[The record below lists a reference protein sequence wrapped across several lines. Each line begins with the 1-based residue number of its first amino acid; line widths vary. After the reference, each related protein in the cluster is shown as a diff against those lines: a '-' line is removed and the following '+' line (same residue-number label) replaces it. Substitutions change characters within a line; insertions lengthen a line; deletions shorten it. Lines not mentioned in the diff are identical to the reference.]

1 MRKYFFILFIA
12 VGLAFTGC
20 EKFLDRPSLTTMND
34 DNYWKSENNLRLFA
48 DGFYSNYFVGYN
60 SSWGVDYAPLRG
72 YYFSDDLTS
81 TGKQSSFET
90 QAPES
95 RQPTTTNQEADGNW
109 LLTYAGP
116 TWNFA
121 WVRKSNLFLERI
133 ESMKGKYINESV
145 YQHWSAV
152 ARFFR
157 GYEYSRLVS
166 VFGDVPYFDKVITDA
181 EKDLMFKDRDSRTLV
196 MDKVYDDF
204 VYVLDNMR
212 LSDGNAQYLN
222 KYIAAAFI
230 SRFMLFEGTWQKY
243 HMNNQEKAKKYL
255 ELSVRAADL
264 VRLSGKYSFTS
275 DFRSLFGSE
284 DLSGNKEVIL
294 YRAYDLA
301 IGVTHH
307 VASYSNTIESQ
318 SPAPNLSLAKA
329 FICNDGKPYGS
340 STVANAANLDIRNM
354 VLTRDPRFEATFW
367 DAPKKESSTLLYADK
382 FIDRV
387 GPTWY
392 GKTPPSQYASS
403 TNTNDAPVIRLAE
416 VVLNWIEAKA
426 ELATMGGTSVT
437 QSDIDASINAIRLR
451 PLDAVATAKGVRKTA
466 ALSLASLP
474 NDPDRDADV
483 SPLLWEIRRERRME
497 FVFEHT
503 RLMDI
508 KRWKKIEYMNGNVKT
523 DNLLGLWIDFPA
535 EFPEWLIAAKVGK
548 LKVKLANGTVVTY
561 NGTNGASM
569 VGFYIPESVA
579 NRDAFTDRVYLAPV
593 GNTQINQ
600 YKDKGYS
607 LTQTPGW

>member
-1 MRKYFFILFIA
+1 MKKYLFILMTV
-12 VGLAFTGC
+12 VGLFLTSC
-20 EKFLDRPSLTTMND
+20 EDFLDRPSLTTMND
-34 DNYWKSENNLRLFA
+34 GNYWTSENNLRLFA

-60 SSWGVDYAPLRG
+60 ATWGVDYTPLRG
-72 YYFSDDLTS
+72 YYFADDFTS
-81 TGKQSSFET
+81 SGKQSGFET

-95 RQPTTTNQEADGNW
+95 RSSTSEADGTW
-109 LLTYAGP
+109 LTTYAGP

-133 ESMKGKYINESV
+133 EAMKDKSITTSV

-166 VFGDVPYFDKVITDA
+166 VFGNVPYYDRVTLDS
-181 EKDLMFKDRDSRTLV
+181 ELDLLYKDRDDRTMV

-212 LSDGNAQYLN
+212 LTDGNTQYLN
-222 KYIAAAFI
+222 KYIAASFI

-243 HMNNQEKAKKYL
+243 QLNNTEKAKKYL
-255 ELSVRAADL
+255 DLAVKAADL
-264 VRLSGKYSFTS
+264 VMKSGKYSFAS

-284 DLSGNKEVIL
+284 DLSANKEVIL
-294 YRAYDLA
+294 FRVYDAAL
-301 IGVTHH
+301 GVTHH
-307 VASYSNTIESQ
+307 IASYSNTTESQ
-318 SPAPNLSLAKA
+318 PSAPNLKLAKA
-329 FICNDGKPYGS
+329 FVCYDGKPYKLSG
-340 STVANAANLDIRNM
+340 VANAANLDIKNM
-354 VLTRDPRFEATFW
+354 VATRDPRFEATFW
-367 DAPKKESSTLLYADK
+367 DAPKKESATLLYADK

-387 GPTWY
+387 GPTFY
-392 GKTPPSQYASS
+392 GKTYPSIYGSN

-426 ELATMGGTSVT
+426 ELATMGGTAVT
-437 QSDIDASINAIRLR
+437 QAEIDASINAIRLR
-451 PLDAVATAKGVRKTA
+451 PLDAVATAKGVKKTA

-474 NDPDRDADV
+474 DDPDRDADV
-483 SPLLWEIRRERRME
+483 SALIWEIRRERRME

-508 KRWKKIEYMNGNVKT
+508 KRWKKIKYMDGTANP
-523 DNLLGLWIDFPA
+523 DNLLGLWTNFQT
-535 EFPEWLIAAKVGK
+535 EFPEWLVASKVGK
-548 LKVKLANGTVVTY
+548 LKVKKADGTVVTY
-561 NGTNGASM
+561 TGTNAADM
-569 VGFYIPESVA
+569 VGYYIPETVLD
-579 NRDAFTDRVYLAPV
+579 RDPFTDRVYLAPV

-600 YKDKGYS
+600 YKDKGHT

>member
-1 MRKYFFILFIA
+1 MKKYLFILFTV
-12 VGLAFTGC
+12 VGLAITGC

-34 DNYWKSENNLRLFA
+34 DNYWTSENNLRLFA
-48 DGFYSNYFVGYN
+48 NGFYANYFVGYN
-60 SSWGVDYAPLRG
+60 STWGVDYAPLRG
-72 YYFSDDLTS
+72 YYFSDDFTS
-81 TGKQSSFET
+81 SGKQGGFET

-95 RQPTTTNQEADGNW
+95 RSSTSELTSDTW
-109 LLTYAGP
+109 LTTYAGP
-116 TWNFA
+116 SWNFA

-133 ESMKGKYINESV
+133 DAMKGKYLTESV

-157 GYEYSRLVS
+157 GYEYSRLTS
-166 VFGDVPYFDKVITDA
+166 VFGDVPYYDKVT
-181 EKDLMFKDRDSRTLV
+181 KDDDIPGLYKDRDNRTVV

-212 LSDGNAQYLN
+212 LTDGASQYLN

-243 HMNNQEKAKKYL
+243 QLNDQTTAQKYL
-255 ELSVRAADL
+255 ELAVRAADL

-275 DFRSLFGSE
+275 DFRALFGSE
-284 DLSGNKEVIL
+284 DLSSNKEVIL
-294 YRAYDLA
+294 YRVYDAA

-307 VASYSNTIESQ
+307 VASYSNTTESQ
-318 SPAPNLSLAKA
+318 SPAPNLSLAKS
-329 FICNDGKPYGS
+329 FVCNDGQPYKL
-340 STVANAANLDIRNM
+340 STVVNADKLDIKSM
-354 VLTRDPRFEATFW
+354 VATRDPRFEATFW
-367 DAPKKESSTLLYADK
+367 DAPKKESATLLYADK

-387 GPTWY
+387 GPTYY
-392 GKTPPSQYASS
+392 GKTYPSQYGSN

-426 ELATMGGTSVT
+426 ELATMGGTAVS
-437 QSDIDASINAIRLR
+437 QGDLDASINAIRLR
-451 PLDAVATAKGVRKTA
+451 PLDATAIGKGVKKTA

-474 NDPDRDADV
+474 DDPDRDADV
-483 SPLLWEIRRERRME
+483 TQLIWEIRRERRME

-508 KRWKKIEYMNGNVKT
+508 KRWKKINYMDGTVKP
-523 DNLLGLWIDFPA
+523 DNLLGLWVNFQT
-535 EFPEWLIAAKVGK
+535 EFPEWLIPAKVGK
-548 LKVKLANGTVVTY
+548 LKVKQADGTIVTY
-561 NGTNGASM
+561 SGTNGADM
-569 VGFYIPESVA
+569 IGYYIPENIS
-579 NRDAFTDRVYLAPV
+579 NRDAFTERVYMAPL

-600 YKDKGYS
+600 YKDKGFT